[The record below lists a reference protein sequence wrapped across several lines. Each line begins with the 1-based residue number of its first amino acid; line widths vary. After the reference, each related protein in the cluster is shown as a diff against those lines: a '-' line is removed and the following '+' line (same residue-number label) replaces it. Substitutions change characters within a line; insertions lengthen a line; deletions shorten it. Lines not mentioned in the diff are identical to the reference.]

1 MKMNALVIAGIA
13 LLSTNA
19 FATKARIEAMGPN
32 ANLYI
37 KDSRNVFRN
46 AATVNSNKNYLVTEW
61 GTAAKDDTSA
71 APRAEGGFFREA
83 GSLAYGLYLG
93 DEGTRNTTRVDN
105 STAAGFLGQDN
116 ALDLFIGGDAGLQ
129 WGARVHYANS
139 KNETGT
145 ASAKRTNSAISLGL
159 GMVMGEAEG
168 YVNVDLSDKSK
179 GNGTNASYEF
189 KTKPSFVVGGSY
201 NWSGYVFFAEANVG
215 KTETKTTS
223 TATEKTNN
231 YMVGAGRVMDVTPTA
246 RVFGNLAVAMN
257 KTDVA
262 ASKTTETLL
271 PATFGFE
278 TDATSWLA
286 LRGSVTQ
293 NVLLNNRKVET
304 KTAPTSTTKSTKS
317 GTTSVDAGA
326 SLTFGKLALDG
337 SVGVKASGTLNT
349 DNLLSRVG
357 VTYSF

>member
-46 AATVNSNKNYLVTEW
+46 AATINSNKNYLVTEW
-61 GTAAKDDTSA
+61 GTAAKSDSA
-71 APRAEGGFFREA
+71 TAPRAEGGFFREA

-93 DEGTRNTTRVDN
+93 DEGTRNGTRVDN
-105 STAAGFLGQDN
+105 TTATGYLAQDN

-129 WGARVHYANS
+129 WGAKVHYANS
-139 KNETGT
+139 KEETGT
-145 ASAKRTNSAISLGL
+145 ASAKRTNSAIGLGL

-179 GNGTNASYEF
+179 GDGTTAGNEF
-189 KTKPSFVVGGSY
+189 KVKPSFVVGGSY
-201 NWSGYVFFAEANVG
+201 NWSGYTFFAEANIA
-215 KTETKTTS
+215 KTETKAATT
-223 TATEKTNN
+223 TTDKTND
-231 YMVGAGRVMDVTPTA
+231 YMIGAGRVMDVTPTA
-246 RVFGNLAVAMN
+246 RVFGNVAVAMTKEDN
-257 KTDVA
+257 ST
-262 ASKTTETLL
+262 SKTTETYL
-271 PATFGFE
+271 PVTFGFE

-286 LRGSVTQ
+286 LRGSVSQ

-304 KTAPTSTTKSTKS
+304 KAAPATTTKSTQA

-337 SVGVKASGTLNT
+337 SIGVKTTGTLNT